1 MTGLQLTSADAA
13 SQQAAAQAR
22 AGAQAYADGDLAGA
36 LGCYFMALGLQP
48 NNPVYVRNAVALI
61 GVTSGYALPPVI
73 KAILGNAAQSP
84 AFNCQPLASA
94 VASDFIHDPLTCEL
108 LDLASRGGEG
118 LEAGLAG
125 DKFDPVLNAPML
137 RAVLQRAVVTSPRVE
152 MLLTA
157 LRRHALE
164 RTARGV
170 ETCLL
175 GARLDFFACL
185 AAQCFNTE
193 YAYFVSPEE
202 EGWLGDLFSDGPQK
216 DLGKLM
222 LVASYQQLFDIVG
235 DDPLPDTVS
244 WPAIDFVFRQQVH
257 EPRREAEI
265 RAGLKALTPIDSAFS
280 EGMQAQY
287 ERFPYPRWFVC
298 DPGQPRT
305 FRQLVEERFPGRS
318 FGNLPKYN
326 ANVLIPG
333 CGTGHQIAQVAS
345 MLKNPRIT
353 AVDLSRTSLAYA
365 RRKLDEHKIKVH
377 RFGQADLLALESW
390 VDRFDY
396 IECMGVLHHLE
407 RPEAG
412 LKALMKLLQPRGL
425 LRLGLYSERARSH
438 VVAARKLVA
447 QHGFPS
453 TAEGVRAARKLV
465 TTLSEDHPVR
475 EVMESQDFY
484 SIAGLHD
491 LIFNIHE
498 CRYTPLGLKDF
509 LDAAGL
515 EFLGFDHPDPSIPV
529 RFRERFPDDP
539 DQTDL
544 ANWEKFDIEF
554 PDTFSAMYQFWCRPV
569 GTS

>member
-1 MTGLQLTSADAA
+1 MTSW
-13 SQQAAAQAR
+13 R
-22 AGAQAYADGDLAGA
+22 RE
-36 LGCYFMALGLQP
+36 LG
-48 NNPVYVRNAVALI
+48 
-61 GVTSGYALPPVI
+61 T
-73 KAILGNAAQSP
+73 
-84 AFNCQPLASA
+84 
-94 VASDFIHDPLTCEL
+94 
-108 LDLASRGGEG
+108 
-118 LEAGLAG
+118 
-125 DKFDPVLNAPML
+125 DKFDPVLNAPIL

-152 MLLTA
+152 ALLTT
-157 LRRHALE
+157 LRRHGLE
-164 RTARGV
+164 RTARGE

-175 GARLDFFACL
+175 TARLNFFACL

-202 EGWLGDLFSDGPQK
+202 EGWLGDLLSDGLPK

-222 LVASYQQLFDIVG
+222 LIASYRRLFDVVG
-235 DDPLPDTVS
+235 DSPLPETAS
-244 WPAIDFVFRQQVH
+244 HPAVDFVFRQQVH
-257 EPRREAEI
+257 EPRRETEI
-265 RAGLKALTPIDSAFS
+265 CTELKALTPIGSDFS
-280 EGMQAQY
+280 EVMQAQY
-287 ERFPYPRWFVC
+287 ERFPYPRWFVV
-298 DPGQPRT
+298 DAGQPRT
-305 FRQLVEERFPGRS
+305 FRQLVEERFPSRS

-326 ANVLIPG
+326 ANALIPG
-333 CGTGHQIAQVAS
+333 CGTGHQIAHVAS

-377 RFGQADLLALESW
+377 RFGQADLMALDSW

-407 RPEAG
+407 CPEAG
-412 LKALMKLLQPRGL
+412 LKVLMKLLQPHGL
-425 LRLGLYSERARSH
+425 LRLGLYSERARAH
-438 VVAARKLVA
+438 VVEARKLVA
-447 QHGFPS
+447 EHGFPS
-453 TAEGVRAARKLV
+453 TAEGVRAARKFV
-465 TTLSEDHPVR
+465 TMLPDGHPVR

-509 LDAAGL
+509 LDDAGL
-515 EFLGFDHPDPSIPV
+515 EFLGFDLPDPGVPM

-539 DQTDL
+539 DQIDF
-544 ANWEKFDIEF
+544 ANWEAFDIEF